1 MEYNPIHLD
10 IVWVLFA
17 TGLVFLMQAVVRS
30 LLALVCTEIVSN
42 PHLKYV
48 QCSAVQC
55 SCTKARRAYIL
66 GVHWWIREA
75 PS

>member
-42 PHLKYV
+42 PHLIFV

-55 SCTKARRAYIL
+55 SAVQLHKSTQ
-66 GVHWWIREA
+66 GVHAW
-75 PS
+75 STLVDT